1 MKYCHTLPRAVEGR
15 CEKVAEDLLGNQREP
30 DLAEG
35 VALMEERRFKHC
47 IAGETSIN
55 VEPPPQH
62 LVRRDAEATVHLNPI
77 FCCTRGRASSLYRRM
92 QEEYGVP
99 IIDIFTDG
107 KGDLNRLRIPRL
119 CYLVGRKG

>member
-1 MKYCHTLPRAVEGR
+1 MKYCHTLLRAVEGR

-77 FCCTRGRASSLYRRM
+77 FCCTRGGSGPRSTGGCRKNTGCRSS
-92 QEEYGVP
+92 
-99 IIDIFTDG
+99 TS
-107 KGDLNRLRIPRL
+107 
-119 CYLVGRKG
+119 